1 MIERQTGHDEARAD
15 ASVNGV
21 SAKTDVP
28 ERVYQWWRELAE
40 DPRGRLKKEGM
51 DRAAM
56 AELRRCHR
64 PTDALFVPVTLSL
77 LQRLP
82 PRLRESNRALALA
95 AVLGHVR
102 EHDPE
107 RIARR
112 IGRTSF
118 DASDS
123 AKLSEGRFRR
133 LLQSECDEE
142 LQRAMTRLVRFMGQR
157 VNVHDLARSIL
168 FWNDKT
174 RRDWVFDYYAARFAK
189 PDAGSAD
196 TETERSETSTHAA

>member
-1 MIERQTGHDEARAD
+1 MIERQSGHDEGSAD
-15 ASVNGV
+15 ARENAVGV
-21 SAKTDVP
+21 TSDLP

-40 DPRGRLKKEGM
+40 DPRGRLKKKGM
-51 DRAAM
+51 DRATM

-64 PTDALFVPVTLSL
+64 PTDALFVPATLSL

-82 PRLRESNRALALA
+82 PELRESNRALALA

-102 EHDPE
+102 KHDPE

-118 DASDS
+118 DATDS
-123 AKLSEGRFRR
+123 AELSEGRFRR
-133 LLQSECDEE
+133 LLQSEGDEE
-142 LQRAMTRLVRFMGQR
+142 LQRAMARLVRFMKQR
-157 VNVHDLARSIL
+157 VNVQDLARSIL

-174 RRDWVFDYYAARFAK
+174 RRDWVFDYYAVRFAK
-189 PDAGSAD
+189 PDADSKTD
-196 TETERSETSTHAA
+196 PSETSTHAA

>member
-1 MIERQTGHDEARAD
+1 MIERRTGPDEGRAD
-15 ASVNGV
+15 ASVNSV
-21 SAKTDVP
+21 SAKPDVP

-40 DPRGRLKKEGM
+40 DPRGRLKKKGM

-64 PTDALFVPVTLSL
+64 PTDALFVPATLSL

-82 PRLRESNRALALA
+82 PELRESNRALALA

-112 IGRTSF
+112 IGRTSL
-118 DASDS
+118 DATDS
-123 AKLSEGRFRR
+123 AELSEGRFRR
-133 LLQSECDEE
+133 LLQSEGDEE
-142 LQRAMTRLVRFMGQR
+142 LQRAMTRLVRFMKQQ
-157 VNVHDLARSIL
+157 VNVRDLAKSIL
-168 FWNDKT
+168 FWDDQI
-174 RRDWVFDYYAARFAK
+174 RRDWVFDYYAVRFAK

-196 TETERSETSTHAA
+196 VETDPSETSTHAV